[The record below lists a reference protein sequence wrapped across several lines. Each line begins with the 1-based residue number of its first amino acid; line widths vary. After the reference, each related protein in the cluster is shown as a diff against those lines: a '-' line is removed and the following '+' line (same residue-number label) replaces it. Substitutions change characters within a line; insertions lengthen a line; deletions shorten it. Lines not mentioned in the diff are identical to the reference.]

1 MGKAFQ
7 QPGMGINN
15 YLATRKDLATQCEY
29 TVSCNSCNAAT
40 DYSEEVIS
48 DQLVRGIADED
59 ILADLIGEEKTDR
72 TLLEMVEF
80 IARKEQAKL
89 ERDQISVE
97 NAAASVVKQDTPTG
111 SRTKCKNCRG
121 EYHGAD
127 TMHTR
132 KTKSPSWD
140 HKCNKSQ
147 VRGHY
152 ERACYKCSDCGQ
164 WGHKSKLDQTCFQE
178 IPYSTLPY
186 PTFLLFSPNFESQH
200 RIKCI
205 L

>member
-1 MGKAFQ
+1 MWGST
-7 QPGMGINN
+7 NH
-15 YLATRKDLATQCEY
+15 LATLKGFARQCKY
-29 TVSCNSCNAAT
+29 SITCSSCNAAI

-111 SRTKCKNCRG
+111 S
-121 EYHGAD
+121 
-127 TMHTR
+127 
-132 KTKSPSWD
+132 
-140 HKCNKSQ
+140 
-147 VRGHY
+147 
-152 ERACYKCSDCGQ
+152 
-164 WGHKSKLDQTCFQE
+164 
-178 IPYSTLPY
+178 
-186 PTFLLFSPNFESQH
+186 
-200 RIKCI
+200 
-205 L
+205 